1 MFKHIK
7 AHKNLYKYIIQL
19 AIPITIGQLGMVLM
33 GFADT
38 VMLGRYSTIQM
49 SAASFGNAVYFQT
62 LIFGIGLL
70 YAVSTL
76 IAIADGEG
84 KLEKTIPIFKSSLL
98 ISALL
103 SVLFILIH
111 YLLINYIEIFG
122 QTQQVNQFGSS
133 YLEIV
138 NYATPAILLFY
149 ASKQMMDGLSF
160 TKIAMYVTF
169 FGLVLNVFL
178 NWVMIYGNLGFA
190 EMGIEGAAWA
200 TNIARIFMAVVM
212 FYFAWNHPT
221 VRQLKLK
228 QNLTHSFSYFYSILK
243 LGGPIGLTFFFEIA
257 AFSVGLI
264 MAGWISENSMAA
276 HQIAINLASITYMFV
291 TGIAAA
297 ATIVVGNYYG
307 AKDIEGIRHSAR
319 IAFTITIVIEV
330 LFALLLM
337 LFNTQI
343 AAIYS
348 DDEVVLQ
355 LSVGLIVLAAFFQ
368 LSDGLQAVGA
378 GVLRGIKETKITGII
393 ALFAYWGIMIPGA
406 YYLAFKTNLG
416 VKGIWISFIVGLSFA
431 AVFLLLRFYYML
443 KKGFLFKIDKK

>member
-1 MFKHIK
+1 
-7 AHKNLYKYIIQL
+7 
-19 AIPITIGQLGMVLM
+19 MVLM

-38 VMLGRYSTIQM
+38 VMLGKYSTLQM
-49 SAASFGNAVYFQT
+49 SAASFGNAVFFQT
-62 LIFGIGLL
+62 IIFGIGLL

-84 KLEKTIPIFKSSLL
+84 KLEKSIPIFKSSLL
-98 ISALL
+98 ISVFL
-103 SVLFILIH
+103 SVVFILIH
-111 YLLINYIEIFG
+111 YILIYNIEVFG
-122 QTQQVNQFGSS
+122 QTTQVNLHAST

-138 NYATPAILLFY
+138 NYATPAILVFY
-149 ASKQMMDGLSF
+149 ASKQLMDGLSF

-169 FGLVLNVFL
+169 FGLLLNVFL
-178 NWVMIYGNLGFA
+178 NWVMIYGNLGFP
-190 EMGIEGAAWA
+190 EMGINGAAWA
-200 TNIARIFMAVVM
+200 TNIARVFMALMM
-212 FYFAWNHPT
+212 FYFAWLHPT
-221 VRQLKLK
+221 VRKLRIEQK
-228 QNLTHSFSYFYSILK
+228 VSQSFSYFWSILK

-307 AKDIEGIRHSAR
+307 AKDKEGIRHSAR

-330 LFALLLM
+330 VFALMLL
-337 LFNTQI
+337 LFNSQI

-378 GVLRGIKETKITGII
+378 GVLRGVKETKITGVI
-393 ALFAYWGIMIPGA
+393 ALIAYWGIMIPGA
-406 YYLAFKTNLG
+406 YYLAFKTDMG

-431 AVFLLLRFYYML
+431 AAFLLLRFYTKL
-443 KKGFLFKIDKK
+443 KKGFVFEEKDN

>member
-1 MFKHIK
+1 
-7 AHKNLYKYIIQL
+7 
-19 AIPITIGQLGMVLM
+19 MVLM

-49 SAASFGNAVYFQT
+49 SAASFGNAVFFQT
-62 LIFGIGLL
+62 IIFGIGLL

-84 KLEKTIPIFKSSLL
+84 KLEKSIPIFKSSLL
-98 ISALL
+98 ISVFL
-103 SVLFILIH
+103 SVVFILIH
-111 YLLINYIEIFG
+111 YILIYNIEVFG
-122 QTQQVNQFGSS
+122 QTTQVNLHAST

-138 NYATPAILLFY
+138 NYATPAILVFY
-149 ASKQMMDGLSF
+149 ASKQLMDGLSF

-169 FGLVLNVFL
+169 FGLLLNVFL
-178 NWVMIYGNLGFA
+178 NWVMIYGNLGFP

-200 TNIARIFMAVVM
+200 TNIARFFMALLM
-212 FYFAWNHPT
+212 FYFAWLHPT
-221 VRQLKLK
+221 VRKLRIEQK
-228 QNLTHSFSYFYSILK
+228 VSQSFSYFWSILK

-307 AKDIEGIRHSAR
+307 AKDKEGIRHSAR

-330 LFALLLM
+330 VFALMLL
-337 LFNTQI
+337 LFNSQI
-343 AAIYS
+343 AAVYS

-378 GVLRGIKETKITGII
+378 GVLRGVKETKITGVI

-406 YYLAFKTNLG
+406 YYLAFKTDLG

-431 AVFLLLRFYYML
+431 ALFLLLRFYTIL
-443 KKGFLFKIDKK
+443 KKGFVFEKKDN

>member
-1 MFKHIK
+1 
-7 AHKNLYKYIIQL
+7 
-19 AIPITIGQLGMVLM
+19 MVLM

-49 SAASFGNAVYFQT
+49 SAASFGNAVFFQT
-62 LIFGIGLL
+62 IIFGIGLL

-84 KLEKTIPIFKSSLL
+84 KLEKSIPIFKSSLL
-98 ISALL
+98 ISAFL
-103 SVLFILIH
+103 SVVFILIH
-111 YLLINYIEIFG
+111 YILIYNIEIFG
-122 QTQQVNQFGSS
+122 QTNKVNIHASS

-138 NYATPAILLFY
+138 NYATPAILVFY
-149 ASKQMMDGLSF
+149 ASKQLMDGLSF

-169 FGLVLNVFL
+169 FGLLLNVFL
-178 NWVMIYGNLGFA
+178 NWVMIYGNLGFP
-190 EMGIEGAAWA
+190 EMGINGAAWA
-200 TNIARIFMAVVM
+200 TNVARVFMALLM
-212 FYFAWNHPT
+212 FYFAWLHPT
-221 VRQLKLK
+221 VRKLRIEQK
-228 QNLTHSFSYFYSILK
+228 VSQSFSYFWSILK

-307 AKDIEGIRHSAR
+307 AKDKEGIRHSAR
-319 IAFTITIVIEV
+319 IAFTITIIIEV
-330 LFALLLM
+330 VFALMLL
-337 LFNTQI
+337 LFNSQI

-378 GVLRGIKETKITGII
+378 GVLRGVKETKITGVI

-406 YYLAFKTNLG
+406 YYLAFKTDLG

-431 AVFLLLRFYYML
+431 AVFLLLRFYSIL
-443 KKGFLFKIDKK
+443 KKGFEFEEKDN

>member
-1 MFKHIK
+1 
-7 AHKNLYKYIIQL
+7 
-19 AIPITIGQLGMVLM
+19 MVLM

-49 SAASFGNAVYFQT
+49 SAASFGNAVFFQT
-62 LIFGIGLL
+62 IIFGIGLL

-84 KLEKTIPIFKSSLL
+84 KLEKSIPIFKSSLL
-98 ISALL
+98 ISAFL
-103 SVLFILIH
+103 SVVFILIH
-111 YLLINYIEIFG
+111 YILIYNIEIFG
-122 QTQQVNQFGSS
+122 QTNKVNIHASS
-133 YLEIV
+133 YLKIV
-138 NYATPAILLFY
+138 NYATPAILVFY
-149 ASKQMMDGLSF
+149 ASKQLMDGLSF

-169 FGLVLNVFL
+169 FGLLLNVFL
-178 NWVMIYGNLGFA
+178 NWVMIYGNLGFS
-190 EMGIEGAAWA
+190 EMGINGAAWA
-200 TNIARIFMAVVM
+200 TNVARIFMAILM
-212 FYFAWNHPT
+212 FYFAWLHPT
-221 VRQLKLK
+221 VRKLRIEQK
-228 QNLTHSFSYFYSILK
+228 VSQSFSYFWSILK

-307 AKDIEGIRHSAR
+307 AKDKEGIRHSAR

-330 LFALLLM
+330 VFALMLL
-337 LFNTQI
+337 LFNSQI
-343 AAIYS
+343 AAVYS

-378 GVLRGIKETKITGII
+378 GVLRGVKETKITGVI

-406 YYLAFKTNLG
+406 YYLAFKTDLG

-431 AVFLLLRFYYML
+431 ALFLLLRFYTII
-443 KKGFLFKIDKK
+443 KKGFLFEEKDN

>member
-1 MFKHIK
+1 LFKHLK
-7 AHKNLYKYIIQL
+7 VHRNLYQYIIQL

-49 SAASFGNAVYFQT
+49 SAASFGNAVFFQT
-62 LIFGIGLL
+62 IIFGIGLL

-84 KLEKTIPIFKSSLL
+84 KLEKSIPIFKSSLL
-98 ISALL
+98 ISVFL
-103 SVLFILIH
+103 SVVFILIH
-111 YLLINYIEIFG
+111 YILIYNIEVFG
-122 QTQQVNQFGSS
+122 QTTQVNLHAST

-138 NYATPAILLFY
+138 NYATPAILVFY
-149 ASKQMMDGLSF
+149 ASKQLMDGLSF

-169 FGLVLNVFL
+169 FGLLLNVFL
-178 NWVMIYGNLGFA
+178 NWIMIYGNLGFP
-190 EMGIEGAAWA
+190 EMGINGAAWA
-200 TNIARIFMAVVM
+200 TNIARVFMALMM
-212 FYFAWNHPT
+212 FYFAWLHPT
-221 VRQLKLK
+221 VRKLRIEQK
-228 QNLTHSFSYFYSILK
+228 VSQSFSYFWSILK

-307 AKDIEGIRHSAR
+307 AKDKEGIRHSAS

-330 LFALLLM
+330 VFALMLL
-337 LFNTQI
+337 LFNSQI
-343 AAIYS
+343 AAVYS

-378 GVLRGIKETKITGII
+378 GVLRGVKETKITGVI

-406 YYLAFKTNLG
+406 YYLAFKTDLG

-431 AVFLLLRFYYML
+431 ALFLLLRFYTKL
-443 KKGFLFKIDKK
+443 KKGFVFEEKDN